1 MQWIPTFTLFPILYL
16 IGWIISHFFYIFYK
30 DISPINLSLLGT
42 IITFFSFIILLPS
55 WAKLRWK
62 THQPWVI
69 LGLNFEKKYEA
80 IKLFFDGLMWAIFL
94 LTILLLFF
102 FLFGWIESFNHISIN
117 SLFNAFLLVIGVGFV
132 EEIIFRGWLMQEMIF
147 LFGVRKGIILQ
158 AAIFSLVHIRFDVGL
173 FALIPFSLGLFLFG
187 LVLTLRRIIDNG
199 ELWGCIGFH
208 GGLVGIWFLFD
219 SGLLIFSNETPY
231 YFLGAAKELQNPI
244 GGFIGITVLLVILIF
259 QRKLFSRTGRFL
271 DSTVNA
277 SFKDETP

>member
-187 LVLTLRRIIDNG
+187 LVLTL
-199 ELWGCIGFH
+199 
-208 GGLVGIWFLFD
+208 
-219 SGLLIFSNETPY
+219 
-231 YFLGAAKELQNPI
+231 
-244 GGFIGITVLLVILIF
+244 
-259 QRKLFSRTGRFL
+259 
-271 DSTVNA
+271 
-277 SFKDETP
+277 